1 MDQLQL
7 IDAALSVN
15 RNLLQNGLFLYLWEQ
30 KEKERRRSQRKRR
43 FVWVRHWLV
52 RRSEFGIYEQ
62 LMKELREEDIT
73 GFKNFLRVDPAMFQE
88 IVDRLT
94 PRIQKNTW
102 FRMASKEW
110 NRG

>member
-30 KEKERRRSQRKRR
+30 EEERMSQKKRRS
-43 FVWVRHWLV
+43 VWVIHWLV

-62 LMKELREEDIT
+62 LMKELREEDLT
-73 GFKNFLRVDPAMFQE
+73 GFKNFLRVSRDRRQAYSKDAEEHVVQDGFQ
-88 IVDRLT
+88 
-94 PRIQKNTW
+94 
-102 FRMASKEW
+102 RME
-110 NRG
+110 